1 MNVSCIAC
9 GVQIRKPTLTSIMAV
24 FTVAF
29 EEIEKYRPTLL
40 SEMIKN
46 ILRILPALP
55 LPQYRKSR

>member
-1 MNVSCIAC
+1 MDDFCIAC
-9 GVQIRKPTLTSIMAV
+9 GVQNRKPMLISIKAS

-46 ILRILPALP
+46 TLRILPALP
-55 LPQYRKSR
+55 LPQ